1 MIRPRKTLRRGEPT
15 KAEKQAAREH
25 CYTRAGGMCQ
35 LQLVSECWGFAPLD
49 SYSGDPMT
57 HGHLSHEKSKRRF
70 GWQESDTNRHLWG
83 CPVCHSAQHNGVKPC
98 PPKRGAA

>member
-15 KAEKQAAREH
+15 PAEKQAAREL
-25 CYTRAGGMCQ
+25 CFQRAGGMCQ

-57 HGHLSHEKSKRRF
+57 HGHLSHRKGKRVH
-70 GWQESDTNRHLWG
+70 GWMESEVTGQVHDW
-83 CPVCHSAQHNGVKPC
+83 SC
-98 PPKRGAA
+98 PPCHQASHNAGGKPVPAK